1 MLSDHHLAT
10 WACHSLQLDSLCQQI
25 VRDLLFYAIS
35 YTILMFSL
43 YRPSDLLL
51 CMINHCPQAYYR
63 GTLRNSIL
71 YDSQYLPFKI
81 VVLQTHFQTGLSVIF
96 LCKDS
101 AGVIRQV
108 PVSRSLLPH
117 KIPTRFPLFL
127 FLKARAVPKQKVVFH
142 NFACNSLTF
151 SFLLPASSILHVKFI
166 Y

>member
-51 CMINHCPQAYYR
+51 CMINNFRKHTIEEHSEIASFMIA
-63 GTLRNSIL
+63 SIF
-71 YDSQYLPFKI
+71 PFKI
-81 VVLQTHFQTGLSVIF
+81 VVLQAHFQTGLSVIF

-117 KIPTRFPLFL
+117 KIPTCFPLFL
-127 FLKARAVPKQKVVFH
+127 FLTAWEMPKQKVVFH
-142 NFACNSLTF
+142 NFACNSLAF
-151 SFLLPASSILHVKFI
+151 SFLPPASSILHVKFI